1 MADYR
6 EHQLGGTGV
15 YPSVVLVILSLGV
28 WLGSVTLAQ
37 AQQCL
42 QAQLSAEFSTD
53 PTSRTYASCAATDD
67 QCVLDKFN
75 APCADPACKVD
86 VVVSREHLYEVIDKN
101 ELATLLAVSL
111 NDTTNVGTRQRS
123 LFLALNVASF
133 DLAKASVRQK
143 LLDIFPAPSAPIT
156 NAAIVALQQKN
167 ASRAEVVC
175 SRKATLCDVSLGRR
189 GDAC

>member
-1 MADYR
+1 VHKYVSMMIISLSVMLAD
-6 EHQLGGTGV
+6 
-15 YPSVVLVILSLGV
+15 
-28 WLGSVTLAQ
+28 VTLAQ

-42 QAQLSAEFSTD
+42 QAQLSAEFSGD
-53 PTSRTYASCAATDD
+53 PTGRTYASCAATDD

-101 ELATLLAVSL
+101 ELATLLGVSL
-111 NDTTNVGTRQRS
+111 NDTTAVGTRQRS
-123 LFLALNVASF
+123 LFIALNMTTF

-189 GDAC
+189 GDTC